1 MTRAVYEAVEK
12 TVEFLAR
19 LCENGMG
26 GLESNV
32 PEDKSLLYVYRR
44 KMTEMRTT
52 FFFFFWYKFSLISLP
67 EAN

>member
-52 FFFFFWYKFSLISLP
+52 FFFFWYKFSVISLP